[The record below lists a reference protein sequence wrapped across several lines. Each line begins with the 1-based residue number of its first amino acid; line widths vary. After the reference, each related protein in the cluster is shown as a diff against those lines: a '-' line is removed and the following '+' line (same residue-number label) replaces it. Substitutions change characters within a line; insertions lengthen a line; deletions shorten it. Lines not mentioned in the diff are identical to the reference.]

1 MQSRSPQECGL
12 AEDEQPPEPKP
23 VMEEEISAEE
33 LIRKLKVSDLLL
45 GTLASLV
52 QLGYAK
58 LAENELAEARLAIEA
73 LRALTP
79 VLEGVA
85 SEVALRDL
93 RQATANLQLAYAD
106 AVAEMQEAASAAEP
120 EPA

>member
-1 MQSRSPQECGL
+1 M

>member
-1 MQSRSPQECGL
+1 M
-12 AEDEQPPEPKP
+12 A
-23 VMEEEISAEE
+23 EEEQLSAEE
-33 LIRKLKVSDLLL
+33 LIRQLKVSDLLL

-58 LAENELAEARLAIEA
+58 LAEGDAEQARLAIEA

-79 VLEGVA
+79 VLESAA
-85 SEVALRDL
+85 SPEALRDV

-106 AVAEMQEAASAAEP
+106 KVAKQPAPTPEDDQEET
-120 EPA
+120 